1 MGRLRDFRVKKGVS
15 QQVVADYLGI
25 TRQAYSNYENENR
38 TPDNETLLK
47 LASYFDI
54 SVGRLIGAE
63 KQDGYSK
70 KFRENLFSLIEN
82 LPQSNDEKVFSD
94 YMDVKGFCDE
104 TYPLTLAEAYEMAT
118 RYGETID
125 NLVRGYTQKD
135 DDNTKSP
142 DADKS
147 TPRDRQ
153 EQQIMGLVG
162 QMNTVQKEFLLA
174 LLHTVVVRSQDT
186 PAFDLASTGETI
198 LKSEHLG

>member
-1 MGRLRDFRVKKGVS
+1 MGKLRDFRVKKGVS

-54 SVGRLIGAE
+54 SVGRLIGVE
-63 KQDGYSK
+63 KQDSYSK
-70 KFRENLFSLIEN
+70 RFRENLFSLVEN
-82 LPQSNDEKVFSD
+82 LPQSNDEKASGD
-94 YMDVKGFCDE
+94 YIAVKDFCDE
-104 TYPLTLAEAYEMAT
+104 TYPLTLAEAYEMAS

-125 NLVRGYTQKD
+125 DLVSGYTPKD
-135 DDNTKSP
+135 DDDTKSP
-142 DADKS
+142 DVDKS

-174 LLHTVVVRSQDT
+174 LLHTVVARSQGT